1 MLVLTRRPGEMLHIG
16 PNITVTVVEVR
27 GNRIRLGIQAPEDV
41 AVLRAELNKSSAS
54 AFAAIDAPSRSEAA
68 GRVEAAC
75 APTA

>member
-16 PNITVTVVEVR
+16 PSITVTVVEVR

-41 AVLRAELNKSSAS
+41 TVLRAELNKSSPS
-54 AFAAIDAPSRSEAA
+54 AFAAKDAPSRSEAA
-68 GRVEAAC
+68 GRVEVAC